1 MGIRLVSVEEFD
13 LSWGLLGSEADQRV
27 GQMMGMGSPFHQLTF
42 LVLSVFA
49 KFSSRGSFA

>member
-1 MGIRLVSVEEFD
+1 MAIRLVPVEEFD

-42 LVLSVFA
+42 VVLGKFA
-49 KFSSRGSFA
+49 KFSNRGSFA